1 MTQTL
6 IFLLLLSIEPT
17 SSGKCFDL
25 LDEFEKEKGSFSTD
39 SFDLVGHSTEGGTVT
54 VYRQQKK
61 SWLVIDIL
69 LYGEMGKIN
78 TTYWVDKN
86 LTFML
91 VRRSEFSYDKGIAE
105 KEIKVSESTTYLCYT
120 PNETLG
126 YDSNRKELNT
136 SQTNELKKTTDR
148 FFQEET
154 KGLKI
159 VK

>member
-1 MTQTL
+1 MTQTIL
-6 IFLLLLSIEPT
+6 FLLLLSIEPT
-17 SSGKCFDL
+17 SSGQCFDL

-39 SFDLVGHSTEGGTVT
+39 SYDLAAHSTEGGTVT

-69 LYGEMGKIN
+69 LYGEMGKVN
-78 TTYWVDKN
+78 ATYWVDRN
-86 LTFML
+86 LNFML
-91 VRRSEFSYDKGIAE
+91 VRRSELSYDKGIAE
-105 KEIKVSESTTYLCYT
+105 NEIKVSESTTYLCYT
-120 PNETLG
+120 PNEIKG
-126 YDSNRKELNT
+126 YDNNHIDLTS